1 MKKLITFITLALFAS
16 VSFAAPAPSVVSG
29 GIDLGFKSKLIEQG
43 KVTGT
48 NYVVAGANVEVAS
61 FGLGVTTYN
70 AYEGSTAT
78 GISSGLFKRVDV
90 AATYKFTS
98 TLADLHL
105 GAAYRNAGK
114 NASLANVRDNVLP
127 SVKLSGKVFG
137 AFPWDV
143 TLLNDTKNRSNNYEG
158 NIKLPLGTKSFKVV
172 PAVGVGFNDPGTA
185 TIAAL
190 RNVKKY
196 YNGGLGVAY
205 VIVGGTFSV
214 NGYVQRVNLT
224 DNYGQVTG
232 YDAGY
237 SFRF

>member
-1 MKKLITFITLALFAS
+1 
-16 VSFAAPAPSVVSG
+16 
-29 GIDLGFKSKLIEQG
+29 
-43 KVTGT
+43 
-48 NYVVAGANVEVAS
+48 
-61 FGLGVTTYN
+61 
-70 AYEGSTAT
+70 
-78 GISSGLFKRVDV
+78 
-90 AATYKFTS
+90 
-98 TLADLHL
+98 
-105 GAAYRNAGK
+105 
-114 NASLANVRDNVLP
+114 VRDNVLP

>member
-1 MKKLITFITLALFAS
+1 MKKLITYLTLALIANIS
-16 VSFAAPAPSVVSG
+16 SAAVNG
-29 GIDLGFKSKLIEQG
+29 GFDVGFTSKLMEQG
-43 KVTGT
+43 VVTGT
-48 NYVVAGANVEVAS
+48 NYIVAGANVEVSS

-70 AYEGSTAT
+70 AYEASAAT

-98 TLADLHL
+98 ALADLTL
-105 GAAYRNAGK
+105 GATYRNAGK
-114 NASLANVRDNVLP
+114 NASLAKVRDNVLP
-127 SVKLSGKVFG
+127 SVKLSGKAFG
-137 AFPWDV
+137 ALPWDV
-143 TLLNDTKNRSNNYEG
+143 TLLNDTRNRTNNYEG
-158 NIKLPLGTKSFKVV
+158 NFRFPVPTGAKGLKVV

-196 YNGGLGVAY
+196 YNGGVGLAY
-205 VIVGGTFSV
+205 TTVIGTISA
-214 NGYVQRVNLT
+214 NGFVHRANLT

-232 YDAGY
+232 YNVGY